1 MGAVSNVILD
11 NLQPSA
17 TPYPF
22 SAHLRSSNE
31 AEKVAA
37 FQETKWLGSAMYL
50 VGQSSIG

>member
-1 MGAVSNVILD
+1 MLYWA

-31 AEKVAA
+31 AEKV
-37 FQETKWLGSAMYL
+37 QG
-50 VGQSSIG
+50 SSIPGDKVAWKRHVSGRAE